1 MERNI
6 ILILVLL
13 ITSHCFTREIGD
25 STYFYKVQKQLLGC
39 WKTKHYQFKYR
50 DNVGGE
56 FKSRVRSSA
65 PLFNLIIK
73 DKDIYL
79 MWIELVGGEHYQK
92 VISITSRQLI
102 VENEDGTLVTYRRNK
117 DCASQLKG
125 IK

>member
-1 MERNI
+1 MTAH
-6 ILILVLL
+6 
-13 ITSHCFTREIGD
+13 TSIKYK
-25 STYFYKVQKQLLGC
+25 SNYFGVGN
-39 WKTKHYQFKYR
+39 TKHYQFKYR
-50 DNVGGE
+50 HNVGGE